1 MLVTRRLALRRFTA
15 ADAGHLLALDG
26 DPAVMRFLEP
36 GTKSRAEVE
45 NEVLPR
51 FLAYNARYQDFGF
64 WAADIR
70 ADGRFAGW
78 FGLRPVTPSA
88 DAMAREPPP
97 GRLTWGLRPTLPNP
111 ACQPGQSAVPLF
123 SRLVGLAQ
131 VPSPIARGGDRP
143 LVALR

>member
-70 ADGRFAGW
+70 ADGRFA
-78 FGLRPVTPSA
+78 A
-88 DAMAREPPP
+88 
-97 GRLTWGLRPTLPNP
+97 TLPNP